1 MTRDAIAVLIGRW
14 QDAWARHDVAA
25 LVDLYASDCVVE
37 SPLAAGRVQG
47 RDANAKVFR
56 TLFEAFPD
64 ATNHVEEVLIDG
76 ERVVEIGTV
85 TMTDTG
91 GLMGM
96 APSGKPAVIPI
107 VMFFRVANN
116 QIVHERRV
124 YDFTGLLVQIGV
136 LKARPA

>member
-1 MTRDAIAVLIGRW
+1 MTREALAGLVERW
-14 QDAWARHDVAA
+14 QEARADQDVDT
-25 LVDLYASDCVVE
+25 LMGFYASDCIVE

-47 RDANAKVFR
+47 VEANAKVYRAF
-56 TLFEAFPD
+56 FEAFPD
-64 ATNHVEEVLIDG
+64 FTFQVEELLIDG

-85 TMTDTG
+85 RGTDTG

-96 APSGKPAVIPI
+96 APSGKPFVIPI
-107 VMFFRVANN
+107 VFLLKIAGD
-116 QIVHERRV
+116 QIVYERRV